1 MSQCGPQTAT
11 YGYSLAL
18 LSRLVYRIIG
28 MMDGP
33 SHSVPH
39 WYEAIER
46 VLRGR
51 IAGGALPAGA
61 RLAAAPLA
69 ELFQVSRVPV
79 HRALKQLEADG
90 LVRQD
95 GRRGY
100 VVEATAL
107 AELAARPDNGMV
119 GPDETGGLDEV
130 LGDRSAWRRIYG
142 VVETEIASNS
152 MFGEFHVVEAELAK
166 HFHVSRT
173 IARDVLGRLHERG
186 LIRKNQSSHW
196 IAGPLSAQAVRE
208 RHELRRLLEPPALL
222 AAAAGCDRAA
232 LEDFHQRL
240 KAAENARENASVGAW
255 VGTSLPSEDVDA
267 LEDEFQDH
275 LVLSTPNAL
284 LAEAIRHNRLP
295 LVASRRSLRRLGLPA
310 DATVVTE
317 HRLTVELLLRAA
329 VTAAAAAF
337 DTHLAGAMRR
347 SIAHLKTVAII
358 PDPTELP
365 PYLVRR
371 RP

>member
-1 MSQCGPQTAT
+1 MLGTICLNVLQTWHSVAT
-11 YGYSLAL
+11 NGYALAL
-18 LSRLVYRIIG
+18 PRRLVYRITG
-28 MMDGP
+28 MMDVP
-33 SHSVPH
+33 SQSAPH

-79 HRALKQLEADG
+79 HRALKRLEADG
-90 LVRQD
+90 LVRRN

-100 VVEATAL
+100 VVEATAP
-107 AELAARPDNGMV
+107 AGLAALPDAGAV
-119 GPDETGGLDEV
+119 GPDEMGDLDDV

-173 IARDVLGRLHERG
+173 VARDVLGRLHERG

-208 RHELRRLLEPPALL
+208 RHDLRRLLEPPALL
-222 AAAAGCDRAA
+222 AAAAGCDHAA
-232 LEDFHQRL
+232 LQGFHQRL
-240 KAAENARENASVGAW
+240 KAAEESA
-255 VGTSLPSEDVDA
+255 SLPSEAVDA

-275 LVLSTPNAL
+275 LVLSTPNTL

-329 VTAAAAAF
+329 AAAAVAAF
-337 DTHLAGAMRR
+337 DAHLAGAMRR
-347 SIAHLKTVAII
+347 SVALLKTVAII